1 MSKLRFLALIDLI
14 QDIDVLLPVLL
25 AIRNTPGWSISVW
38 VSHWLDRAS
47 PRARLLLKSH
57 GFPALSVRRQTLIQ
71 GGGPNLSSHD
81 VLLTASEST
90 AAAHAAGHALVLR
103 AKQCGLHTATFQ
115 HGLENVGLSPE
126 QDGNWERFGSAT
138 IFCWFDAKYA
148 LPEMPTATR
157 ARLVSIGRPTMP
169 RETAP
174 PRFDLGV
181 FENLHWDRYNDDD
194 RSDFVRSLINL
205 TERRPDL
212 RVYVRSHPA
221 GGWLDG
227 LSESLNRRT
236 NITFSSADASR
247 RAPQSG
253 AEAVAMSRRII
264 TTPSTVA
271 LDGAMAGHPVALVG
285 QAGSAYAPL
294 TVLQRADDWLDF
306 ADGHR
311 DGTGDHAFLIRHLAT
326 GDWRRALTDH
336 LSQGLNP

>member
-25 AIRNTPGWSISVW
+25 AIRNRPGWTVSVW

-47 PRARLLLKSH
+47 PRVRLLLNSH
-57 GFPALSVRRQTLIQ
+57 RFPTVSVRRQMLIQ
-71 GGGPNLSSHD
+71 GGGPKLSGHD

-103 AKQCGLHTATFQ
+103 ARQCGLHTATLQ
-115 HGLENVGLSPE
+115 HGLENVGLSPGR
-126 QDGNWERFGSAT
+126 DGTWERFGST
-138 IFCWFDAKYA
+138 TVFCWFDAKYA
-148 LPEMPTATR
+148 HPEMPTATR
-157 ARLVSIGRPTMP
+157 ARLVSIGRPTMT
-169 RETAP
+169 REPVP

-181 FENLHWDRYNDDD
+181 FENLHWDRYSDDN
-194 RSDFVRSLINL
+194 RSDFMHGLIHL

-227 LSESLNRRT
+227 LSESLNRRS
-236 NITFSSADASR
+236 NITFSSAEASR
-247 RAPQSG
+247 RSPDGG
-253 AEAVAMSRRII
+253 ADAVAMSRRII

-271 LDGAMAGHPVALVG
+271 LDGAMAGRPVAL
-285 QAGSAYAPL
+285 AGHAGPAYAPL
-294 TVLQRADDWLDF
+294 TVLKRADEWLDF

-311 DGTGDHAFLIRHLAT
+311 DGTGDHAFLIRHLAA
-326 GDWRRALTDH
+326 GDWRKALTDH
-336 LSQGLNP
+336 LSQGLST